1 MGFMLMVVSVRVHGF
16 ERLRS
21 LKSEANLIDRIK
33 LAQTKIGQFL
43 VHCLHISEDMNI
55 VVLS

>member
-1 MGFMLMVVSVRVHGF
+1 MVVSVRVHGF

-21 LKSEANLIDRIK
+21 LKSEVSLIDRIK
-33 LAQTKIGQFL
+33 LAQIGQFL
-43 VHCLHISEDMNI
+43 VHRLHISEDMNI